1 MLARQGDPEAIEKL
15 DHGAALSPHV
25 AHIWSYYCDLAQTRT
40 VGMAANRLT
49 RLEIQ
54 AWEQDEGIR
63 LARWER
69 RAIMAV
75 DAEHLR
81 IMAERADK
89 KGG

>member
-1 MLARQGDPEAIEKL
+1 MLARQDDVEAQWRL
-15 DHGAALSPHV
+15 DNPPPLSPHV
-25 AHIWSYYCDLAQTRT
+25 GHLWVYYCDLAQTRT

-54 AWEQDEGIR
+54 AWERDEGIR

-81 IMAERADK
+81 IMAERSN

>member
-1 MLARQGDPEAIEKL
+1 L
-15 DHGAALSPHV
+15 DNPPPLSPHV
-25 AHIWSYYCDLAQTRT
+25 AHLWAYYCDLAKTRT

-54 AWEQDEGIR
+54 AWERDEGVR

-81 IMAERADK
+81 IMAESSN